1 MSRRKRSITEFLKM
15 RSVLVAELVIALL
28 IAWGFAGEFM
38 RSRDMQTEID
48 RLQAQAESFEAHNLE
63 LADIAERYSSS
74 SMLEREARL
83 KLNMRRPGEEVV
95 IVRESDVTVLESVAR
110 DGTAEVGGDS
120 PGHKALANAKKW
132 IRHLFSMTINP

>member
-1 MSRRKRSITEFLKM
+1 MSRRKRGITEFLKM
-15 RSVLVAELVIALL
+15 RSVLVAELVIAFL

-48 RLQAQAESFEAHNLE
+48 RLQTQAEQMEAHNLE
-63 LADIAERYSSS
+63 LADMANRYASS

-95 IVRESDVTVLESVAR
+95 IVRESDIEVREGVAEEGR
-110 DGTAEVGGDS
+110 AGDAAQEDDS
-120 PGHKALANAKKW
+120 SAMSNAKKW
-132 IRHLFSMTINP
+132 IRHLFPMTNKP